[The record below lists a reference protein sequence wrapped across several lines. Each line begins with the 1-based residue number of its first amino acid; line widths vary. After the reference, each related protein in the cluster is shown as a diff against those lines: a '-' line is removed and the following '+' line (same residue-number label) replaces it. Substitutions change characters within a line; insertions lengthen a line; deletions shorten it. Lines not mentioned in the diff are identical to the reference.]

1 MTLREYIKTNPQS
14 PIARAAKLSEEAH
27 KGQKRKT
34 GEPYIIH
41 PLAVGDILMGWK
53 LDETT
58 IVAGLLHDTV
68 EDTSINLERVKKEF
82 GESAAF
88 IVDGVSKLG
97 KIKYRGAEDDQD
109 QAENLRKMIVAL
121 SEDLRVVF
129 VKLAD
134 RLHNMI
140 TLAALPPAKQ
150 KRIALETDEIY
161 APLAYRLG
169 MQNVSG
175 ELQDL
180 AFPYLY
186 PREFEWLKEKVG
198 DAYEARRKYA
208 TRISLPLKD
217 ALEKHG
223 LKAEIQFRAKRWSS
237 LYRKLLVHDMD
248 LEKIYDLVALRLV
261 VPNIEECYA
270 ALGIIHSLWVP
281 VPGRIKDYIA
291 MPKPNGYRSL
301 HTTIIGPE
309 KKMVEIQIRTK
320 EMHEESENGIAA
332 HWLYK
337 QGAQSPNK
345 TNELKWVSQLR
356 AWQENYMSSD
366 SEEFLESLKIEFF
379 KHRIFAITPKGE
391 VIDLPSGSTPVDF
404 AYHIHT
410 EIGNNCI
417 GAKINGEIAP
427 LNRELRSGDMVE
439 ILTQK
444 NKRPSEDWLKF
455 AKSSMAK
462 NHIKINVRKKQTSLR
477 NRK

>member
-1 MTLREYIKTNPQS
+1 MTLREYIRANPKS
-14 PIARAAKLSEEAH
+14 VIAHAAKISEDAH
-27 KGQKRKT
+27 KGQKRLT

-41 PLAVGDILMGWK
+41 PLAVADILMGWK

-68 EDTSINLERVKKEF
+68 EDTSLNLDKIKSEF
-82 GESAAF
+82 GDSVAF
-88 IVDGVSKLG
+88 IVDGMSKLS
-97 KIKYRGAEDDQD
+97 KIKYRGAEED
-109 QAENLRKMIVAL
+109 QAENLRKMIIAL

-134 RLHNMI
+134 RLHNMR
-140 TLAALPPAKQ
+140 TLAALPPNKQ

-186 PREFEWLKEKVG
+186 PREFEWLKKKVS
-198 DAYEARRKYA
+198 DAYEVRIKYA
-208 TRISLPLKD
+208 TRISAPLKQEM
-217 ALEKHG
+217 EKHG
-223 LKAEIQFRAKRWSS
+223 LKDIDIQFRAKRWSS
-237 LYRKLLVHDMD
+237 LYRKLLAHDMD
-248 LEKIYDLVALRLV
+248 LEKVHDLVALRLMV
-261 VPNIEECYA
+261 GSIEDCYA
-270 ALGIIHSLWVP
+270 ALGIIHGLWVP
-281 VPGRIKDYIA
+281 LPGRIKDYIA

-301 HTTIIGPE
+301 HTTVIGPE
-309 KKMVEIQIRTK
+309 KKIIEIQIRTR
-320 EMHEESENGIAA
+320 EMHDESENGIAA

-337 QGAQSPNK
+337 QGASLPDK
-345 TNELKWVSQLR
+345 KSDIKWVAQLR
-356 AWQENYMSSD
+356 AWQENYAD
-366 SEEFLESLKIEFF
+366 SEDFIESLKVDFF

-391 VIDLPSGSTPVDF
+391 VIDLPAGSTPVDF

-410 EIGNNCI
+410 EIGNNCT
-417 GAKINGEIAP
+417 GAKINGEIVP
-427 LNRELRSGDMVE
+427 LNHELRSGDLVE

-444 NKRPSEDWLKF
+444 NKKPSEDWLKF
-455 AKSSMAK
+455 VKSSMAR
-462 NHIKINVRKKQTSLR
+462 NHIKINTRKKQSSLR